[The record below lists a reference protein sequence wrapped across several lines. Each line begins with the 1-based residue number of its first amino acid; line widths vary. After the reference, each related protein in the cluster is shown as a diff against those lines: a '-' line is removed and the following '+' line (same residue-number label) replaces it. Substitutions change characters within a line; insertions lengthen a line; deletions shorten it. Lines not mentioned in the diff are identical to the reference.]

1 MRTFD
6 LGNQGRGFPQSNAL
20 APPQQPQTPQAL
32 SSPELSESPQNRSP
46 ARGWITVPAVVVGNV
61 VLTPK
66 EKNGSL
72 EQGDWPEHR
81 AAHFSL
87 LSLKSPLSLHNISVQ
102 SSQLPCPRS
111 EPQHPG
117 CLNMNSPPCPTQPGW
132 APSPS
137 LTRAP
142 HTSILLV
149 LAVAL
154 PPGLRS
160 TVPQGGLPAPAP
172 HLIQPDAPISR
183 AECRGPHGFQGL
195 ATAQLLTHHLG
206 LCQAP
211 GVIAH
216 GAPGAAVPDLHPP

>member
-1 MRTFD
+1 M
-6 LGNQGRGFPQSNAL
+6 
-20 APPQQPQTPQAL
+20 
-32 SSPELSESPQNRSP
+32 EH
-46 ARGWITVPAVVVGNV
+46 
-61 VLTPK
+61 
-66 EKNGSL
+66 
-72 EQGDWPEHR
+72 GDWPECR
-81 AAHFSL
+81 SAHFSF

-111 EPQHPG
+111 EPQHQDAVWIQTPNHTW
-117 CLNMNSPPCPTQPGW
+117 LSLLPRAAPAHPGW
-132 APSPS
+132 TPSPS

-142 HTSILLV
+142 HTSILLM

-160 TVPQGGLPAPAP
+160 TVPQGGLLAPAS

-183 AECRGPHGFQGL
+183 AKCRGPQGFQGP

-211 GVIAH
+211 GVITH